1 MLRDYNK
8 HPLNITKN
16 GVNSEKPYKED
27 LEYLYIQCN
36 LSGKELS
43 FYFNTSIPTIKRWL
57 KFFNIQKS
65 KKLKTLK
72 IKNTCLKKYG
82 KSHFNNRK
90 KSEQTCLKKYGV
102 KNISQVS
109 FIQNKKYKTMKINN
123 TFGSSK
129 EENTIYK
136 ILCEKYGEVKRQY
149 KSEKYPFRCD
159 FYIPSEDLYIEY
171 QGFFTHGKEPYN
183 KNNPLHQE
191 KIKVWKSKN
200 SKFYNNA
207 IITWTKRDFQKR
219 EIAKNNH
226 LNWLEFFTL
235 NDFLLWI
242 NNK

>member
-129 EENTIYK
+129 EENTIYIKYFVKNMEKLNDNINLKNILLDVIFIFQAK
-136 ILCEKYGEVKRQY
+136 I
-149 KSEKYPFRCD
+149 
-159 FYIPSEDLYIEY
+159 YIL
-171 QGFFTHGKEPYN
+171 N
-183 KNNPLHQE
+183 
-191 KIKVWKSKN
+191 IK
-200 SKFYNNA
+200 
-207 IITWTKRDFQKR
+207 
-219 EIAKNNH
+219 
-226 LNWLEFFTL
+226 
-235 NDFLLWI
+235 DFLLTEKNHI
-242 NNK
+242 IKIIHYIKKKLKYGNLKIVNFITMQS